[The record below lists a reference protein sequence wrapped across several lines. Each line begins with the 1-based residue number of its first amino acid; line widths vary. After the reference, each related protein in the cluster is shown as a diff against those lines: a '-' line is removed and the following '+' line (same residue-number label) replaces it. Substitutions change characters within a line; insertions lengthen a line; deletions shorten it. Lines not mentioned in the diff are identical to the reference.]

1 MAKYA
6 FNHDAGNLHGGLGI
20 DEKRIDAII
29 KHANA
34 AYHLEDD
41 VVHSMERLLNEAQPA
56 NIVEGI
62 AMGYALGMIK
72 GREIANQNPLVQLFS
87 GLGGE

>member
-1 MAKYA
+1 MAEYA

-56 NIVEGI
+56 NIVEAI

-72 GREIANQNPLVQLFS
+72 GRETANQNQLAQLLS